1 MRFLYSPKS
10 ARKTRRYVAAPRA
23 RSPSPPPTPH
33 ATSPR
38 VSPNTSPL
46 RPPRFEGFLVS
57 PPPSNLS
64 SRVSSKAPSRR
75 PSPKRRSPL
84 PSKRRSPSPVRVRPP
99 SPSKR
104 RSPSPVRVRSPS
116 PVRVHEDGETLQSF
130 HGVVFDMCALTVMLI
145 YNGTAAQVAQRVA
158 LFKKLLTREG
168 IFYESL
174 PASHPFARTGMRM
187 HSPTDM
193 HRLMCKLP
201 GRLTNVMRE

>member
-1 MRFLYSPKS
+1 MRFLYSPKG

-64 SRVSSKAPSRR
+64 SRVPSKAPSRR
-75 PSPKRRSPL
+75 PSPKRRSP
-84 PSKRRSPSPVRVRPP
+84 

-104 RSPSPVRVRSPS
+104 RSPLPRRSSSPA
-116 PVRVHEDGETLQSF
+116 RVHEDGETLQSF

-168 IFYESL
+168 IFYHSL

-187 HSPTDM
+187 QTPVDM

>member
-1 MRFLYSPKS
+1 MYE
-10 ARKTRRYVAAPRA
+10 
-23 RSPSPPPTPH
+23 
-33 ATSPR
+33 
-38 VSPNTSPL
+38 N
-46 RPPRFEGFLVS
+46 
-57 PPPSNLS
+57 
-64 SRVSSKAPSRR
+64 
-75 PSPKRRSPL
+75 
-84 PSKRRSPSPVRVRPP
+84 
-99 SPSKR
+99 
-104 RSPSPVRVRSPS
+104 
-116 PVRVHEDGETLQSF
+116 GETLQSF
-130 HGVVFDMCALTVMLI
+130 HGVVFDMCALTVMLL